1 MTSWRIVGLETGQE
15 VELIFRW
22 DGAPSADHED
32 LAAGMTCTDE
42 TFDPGQI
49 PGFPPPGSDVSLVQ
63 PSIRVT
69 TSAIAG

>member
-1 MTSWRIVGLETGQE
+1 
-15 VELIFRW
+15 
-22 DGAPSADHED
+22 
-32 LAAGMTCTDE
+32 MTCTDE